1 VLMQLNR
8 EYGPQTE
15 DRLDRWIRE
24 GEHKTQDF
32 KFAINNSKKISLSLS
47 AFANTE
53 GGRLLIGVKDNG
65 KIVGVHPEDEIHM
78 LEGAAELYCTPAVDL
93 NITIMGLEE
102 GAELVCAEVAACK
115 SGFIRAHG
123 PDNDQKAYVRVADE
137 NMIASPLHLELWK
150 RRGSENAFDPST
162 FSAPDKELLALLSS
176 EDEWRLNALIK
187 RSQWP
192 RRKALQRL
200 GDFLHWGVAELK
212 RTENEFRI
220 CPA

>member
-1 VLMQLNR
+1 MQLNR

-15 DRLDRWIRE
+15 DRLHRWIAE

-32 KFAINNSKKISLSLS
+32 KFAINNSKKIAMSLS
-47 AFANTE
+47 AFANTD

-78 LEGAAELYCTPAVDL
+78 LEGAAELYCTPSVNL
-93 NITIMGLEE
+93 NITIMELEE
-102 GAELVCAEVAACK
+102 GAEVVCTEVAACS
-115 SGFIRAHG
+115 SGFIRAQG
-123 PDNDQKAYVRVADE
+123 PDNDLKAYVRVADE

-150 RRGSENAFDPST
+150 RRGYENTFDSAT

-176 EDEWRLNALIK
+176 KDEWRLNALIK
-187 RSQWP
+187 QSQWP

-200 GDFLHWGVAELK
+200 GDFLHWEIAELK
-212 RTENEFRI
+212 RTESEFRI
-220 CPA
+220 CPT